1 MPTVTI
7 HRLHDQ
13 QMHLW
18 VLVFARLLTT
28 HHWYSRHPP
37 SSRTGHRRCCCRRCH
52 PVAAVIVEV
61 LVCFSRRG
69 LSVHWFG
76 GLSSQWRAPARRG
89 QQSWPRA
96 QGRGPGTAW
105 PWPWASVFLFLVEDE
120 SRCLAFPTTD
130 ADEDARRKCSGR
142 TRRQLEG
149 DAAEEREKVPEAAE
163 EEAEDEEDDDDEDGE
178 TDITRARRSA
188 CLRPTHRQAL
198 P

>member
-1 MPTVTI
+1 MTVWSCGGVPTVTI

-13 QMHLW
+13 QMRLW
-18 VLVFARLLTT
+18 VSVFARLLAT

-69 LSVHWFG
+69 LSGHWFG

-130 ADEDARRKCSGR
+130 ADEDADENAVEEHDDNWKETKQKKKKRYKKQQKKKRKKR
-142 TRRQLEG
+142 KMTMMRMVKQ
-149 DAAEEREKVPEAAE
+149 
-163 EEAEDEEDDDDEDGE
+163 
-178 TDITRARRSA
+178 T
-188 CLRPTHRQAL
+188 
-198 P
+198 